1 MNSHEQDNP
10 RPFPILTAWALV
22 LVAVAIGFAVVFSGC
37 QSGPERAA
45 HTTIKAANIAVDT
58 AMKAYAQEVVRKEKA
73 NAATRA
79 ADPGGYLDR
88 HREALLLHGRV
99 SDAKNAYR
107 DAVNVAVTM
116 WLMQKSDKANA
127 PPEPLATAE
136 VTAALQRLLTLTS
149 K

>member
-1 MNSHEQDNP
+1 MNIHEQDNP
-10 RPFPILTAWALV
+10 RPFPILSAWALV
-22 LVAVAIGFAVVFSGC
+22 LIALAISFAVVFSGC

-58 AMKAYAQEVVRKEKA
+58 AMKAYSREVVRKERA
-73 NAATRA
+73 NDATRA
-79 ADPGGYLDR
+79 TDPGGYLDR
-88 HREALLLHGRV
+88 HRTALLLHGKV

-127 PPEPLATAE
+127 PPEPLANAE
-136 VTAALQRLLTLTS
+136 VTAAMHRLLKLT
-149 K
+149 KP